1 VPADLDIGVSL
12 RDYDYSIAEAYRALF
27 PGDADKSP
35 ERLKW
40 RFKDN
45 PHGQTRFAVATRG
58 DRVVGMIALVPTKL
72 GRAPGS
78 GRGYQAID
86 TIVDPSCQGQGLF
99 VKMGLLAQDPAG
111 LGGDV
116 LSSSSGHRQ
125 PARRFPTRHSP
136 ADCGSL

>member
-12 RDYDYSIAEAYRALF
+12 RDYDDSIAEAYRALF
-27 PGDADKSP
+27 PGDPDKSP
-35 ERLKW
+35 ENLRW
-40 RFKDN
+40 RFRDN
-45 PHGQTRFAVATRG
+45 PHGPTRFAMATRG
-58 DRVVGMIALVPTKL
+58 NQVVGMIALVPTKL

-116 LSSSSGHRQ
+116 LW
-125 PARRFPTRHSP
+125 
-136 ADCGSL
+136 